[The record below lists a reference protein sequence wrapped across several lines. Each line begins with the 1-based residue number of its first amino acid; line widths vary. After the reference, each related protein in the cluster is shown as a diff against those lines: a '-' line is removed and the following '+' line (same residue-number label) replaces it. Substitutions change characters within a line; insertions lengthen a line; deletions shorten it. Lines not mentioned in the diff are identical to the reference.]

1 MLFYTPLQ
9 SVSNSN
15 TTSRERAHPPSL
27 FLSLSLELLVEK
39 KKEKKKTKPKDYIRR
54 IDRKNFVV
62 VLFLFSF
69 FFRHNRNVAS
79 KHFFRS
85 SIVRPTRKCRRREK
99 DKNRAEKKEGTR
111 VRVSSSPFYY
121 PTKTRKRYRS
131 CVPLVVERSYHCA
144 NFRKIDLRCLC
155 TSNMKFIFSK
165 KKSREL
171 LLAVASSKY
180 LNHVPNSICRGT
192 CIDFGYLGLFFR

>member
-62 VLFLFSF
+62 VFFLFSF

-85 SIVRPTRKCRRREK
+85 SDRRESVEDERKIKIVQRRR
-99 DKNRAEKKEGTR
+99 R

>member
-39 KKEKKKTKPKDYIRR
+39 KKEKKKTKPEDYIRR

-62 VLFLFSF
+62 VFFLFSF

-131 CVPLVVERSYHCA
+131 CVPLVVERSLS
-144 NFRKIDLRCLC
+144 LRE
-155 TSNMKFIFSK
+155 F
-165 KKSREL
+165 
-171 LLAVASSKY
+171 
-180 LNHVPNSICRGT
+180 
-192 CIDFGYLGLFFR
+192 